1 MRKASRLLAIGVLAA
16 TSLGLGTVSAA
27 AETPNGPSTAAISA
41 PADETYGYYVVTGKK
56 GEVYVDPDK
65 NSKLKYV
72 LPQGRV
78 ILCSNAQ
85 QNGFHKIGTS
95 QWIKHTDLAKIG

>member
-1 MRKASRLLAIGVLAA
+1 M
-16 TSLGLGTVSAA
+16 
-27 AETPNGPSTAAISA
+27 
-41 PADETYGYYVVTGKK
+41 TGKK
-56 GEVYVDPDK
+56 GEVYADPDK
-65 NSKLKYV
+65 NSHRQYV

-78 ILCSNAQ
+78 VLCSNWQ